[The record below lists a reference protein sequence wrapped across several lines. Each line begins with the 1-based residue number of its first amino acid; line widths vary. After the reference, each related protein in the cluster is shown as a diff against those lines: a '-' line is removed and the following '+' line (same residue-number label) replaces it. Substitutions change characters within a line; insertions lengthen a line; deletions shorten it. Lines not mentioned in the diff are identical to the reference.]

1 MSRQYAVKNTA
12 RTRYL
17 SVAYGLLILAALVLM
32 VVGTVPAQAQVGGQF
47 FSLGGAAWARI
58 IGGNTRVLVEL
69 SLDSPASMYIG
80 TNLTGPFD
88 PVFLGAFPAGQE
100 LVFKAYVPPQTV
112 NGTPAGPWTFYTG
125 PAPRNPDGLAHAKLT
140 YLNPSRAVGI
150 FEFEDW
156 WGGGDRDYNDLVFRV
171 TSQPIPEAGTLGLIG
186 AGLVPAAGILVRRK
200 RFRLV

>member
-1 MSRQYAVKNTA
+1 MSRQYAVKDTA

-17 SVAYGLLILAALVLM
+17 SVAYGLLILAALALM

-47 FSLGGAAWARI
+47 FSLGGDAWATI
-58 IGGNTRVLVEL
+58 IGGNTTVLVEL
-69 SLDSPASMYIG
+69 SLDSPASTYIG
-80 TNLTGPFD
+80 TNLTGPFV

-112 NGTPAGPWTFYTG
+112 KGKPAGPWTFYTG
-125 PAPRNPDGLAHAKLT
+125 PASRNPDGLAHAKLT
-140 YLNPSRAVGI
+140 YLDPSKAIGR

-156 WGGGDRDYNDLVFRV
+156 WGGGDRDYNDLVFKV